1 MGQPSCLMEK
11 SVISKLP
18 EIVKKEVLYPSVK
31 DKVYGM
37 AEREKISRK
46 LISAF
51 QMSFPKLEGVVYEN
65 GLTPTEV
72 AISEFGAYLRTFPYH
87 LTGEEIL
94 EAYRMASRGEL
105 KDFLGNTIE
114 LYPNLK
120 TAQAGKI
127 LMAYQ
132 DFKCESQQHTLGIQK
147 LKRLINPETERTP
160 EEAKAEKRR
169 NWEVLV
175 QSVKENKPCD
185 HAFLF
190 YELILKKGGL
200 KKFVSDPIAQKIVI
214 KNKMREIIQIERK
227 KTKSGMFNL
236 YEIKHLLEYFSDPKE
251 YLHRDVTHAFE
262 RLQAI
267 ATTLV
272 KNELVY
278 NYLKKQINKNESRTI
293 KRKIM
298 SHQEKQRIFDEY
310 ARSEN
315 YQKWED
321 LIQFNCNTI
330 TGRQSIISHIFA
342 ACDLVQAEQQKR
354 IAENQRKIFYKFF
367 EEGRPN
373 MPICFIQAN
382 TAEQAY
388 KKVYSIHGPQVE
400 DWFYSAINDEEQLL
414 MPENL
419 IK

>member
-1 MGQPSCLMEK
+1 MGQPSCLMER

-31 DKVYGM
+31 DKVLGM

-46 LISAF
+46 LIAAF
-51 QMSFPKLEGVVYEN
+51 QMSFPKLEGIIYEN
-65 GLTPTEV
+65 GLNPTEV

-160 EEAKAEKRR
+160 EEAKAEKRK
-169 NWEVLV
+169 NWEVLT
-175 QSVKENKPCD
+175 QAVKENKPCD

-190 YELILKKGGL
+190 YETVLKKGGL
-200 KKFVSDPIAQKIVI
+200 KKFISDWIAQKIVI
-214 KNKMREIIQIERK
+214 KKKMNEVLQTERK
-227 KTKSGMFNL
+227 KAKSVIFNQ
-236 YEIKHLLEYFSDPKE
+236 YEIKHLAEYFRDPKE
-251 YLHRDVTHAFE
+251 YLHKDVNHAFE
-262 RLQAI
+262 RLQAM

-272 KNELVY
+272 KNDLVY
-278 NYLKKQINKNESRTI
+278 NFLKKQFNKNET
-293 KRKIM
+293 RK
-298 SHQEKQRIFDEY
+298 D
-310 ARSEN
+310 
-315 YQKWED
+315 
-321 LIQFNCNTI
+321 
-330 TGRQSIISHIFA
+330 
-342 ACDLVQAEQQKR
+342 
-354 IAENQRKIFYKFF
+354 
-367 EEGRPN
+367 
-373 MPICFIQAN
+373 
-382 TAEQAY
+382 
-388 KKVYSIHGPQVE
+388 
-400 DWFYSAINDEEQLL
+400 
-414 MPENL
+414 
-419 IK
+419 